1 MRRAVAAM
9 GLVVLAN
16 GIVLISAQRERAAP
30 ATRTTVAVCARHVIG
45 GGTSDEAPALR
56 LWLAQESLSTPVGL
70 DVAGLRALG
79 FGETVVAAVGRER
92 DSTFRAPRARPAW
105 VRLRQRSDS
114 LGEWTAVEVHP
125 LGARPVPDST
135 SIVLRGLVAIRERPA
150 APPPDSAPGHDHAA
164 MPRAHPTGVVHPF
177 VIELIPPQLHLDHQ
191 QIAILRSGLA
201 DTAWCEVQRQAVIAT
216 GATGGI
222 WVESVR

>member
-1 MRRAVAAM
+1 MRRAIAAM

-30 ATRTTVAVCARHVIG
+30 ATRTTVAVCAMHVIG

-56 LWLAQESLSTPVGL
+56 LWLAPEPLSTPAGL
-70 DVAGLRALG
+70 DASGLRALG
-79 FGETVVAAVGRER
+79 FAERVVAAVGRER

-114 LGEWTAVEVHP
+114 LEEWNAVEVHP

-135 SIVLRGLVAIRERPA
+135 SIVLRGLVAIRERPT
-150 APPPDSAPGHDHAA
+150 APPPDSAGGHDHAA

-177 VIELIPPQLHLDHQ
+177 VIELIPSQLHLDHQ
-191 QIAILRSGLA
+191 QIAILRSGLS
-201 DTAWCEVQRQAVIAT
+201 DTATCAVKRQAVIVT
-216 GATGGI
+216 GANGGI